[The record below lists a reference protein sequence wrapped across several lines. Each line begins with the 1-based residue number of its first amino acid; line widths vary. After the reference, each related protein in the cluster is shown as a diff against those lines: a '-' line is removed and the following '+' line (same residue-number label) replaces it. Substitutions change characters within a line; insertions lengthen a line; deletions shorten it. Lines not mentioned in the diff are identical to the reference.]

1 MPTQTTVLNV
11 YSLQAIKAS
20 TYYGRPSTFPLRG
33 GSGTGRAAAAF
44 RPDLSKI
51 PRTAIITNAYVQVH
65 MAAAVAGTL
74 TMNLYLKPTM
84 LPTRP
89 TWANFGAVGAQVAT
103 VTRGS
108 LGNGSVWKLDVTS
121 TIQAMVRGTT
131 PNNGFR
137 LESTATATV
146 MKIRG
151 TAASGGRPALY
162 VTYVVPP
169 ATPSGL
175 HPSGSAVS
183 TSRPTL
189 MFDAAQDITKLQ
201 VQVDPTGNATSPAF
215 DSGEIPATGGL
226 LDLSDA
232 RFDAAGATPFPPLA
246 EGEARLWRARQSNT
260 AGWSPWS
267 GWTVISRASAGALV
281 ITQPPGDPDPDDD
294 GVLVPVPIED
304 NTPPVT
310 WTYTTTDGAVQ
321 TAWRGRLY
329 DDAGEVIADSGRTLG
344 TDTDWTP
351 NRGLTRN
358 GQEGVIEVEIWDDT
372 DRVATPGDPVSVL
385 ASKPVILQADPTV
398 DPVDTLT
405 GRVGTWVPDV
415 TLTATRAAVPDYL
428 ALVRDGTEVARW
440 AGVDIFTDVAG
451 VPTATVVDPASRMNV
466 EHVWQLVPI
475 VNGRRAA
482 GGPTFTGVPRCLGI
496 WLAEAD
502 AYFPSAADPD
512 SSQDLTRRVV
522 IWGGGGQEQAQP
534 ETAIVHQPLPAT
546 LSGAGTDAP
555 VVRRRLL
562 RSAPQGTL
570 SGTVIYVGESTPTE
584 QVPSAERVED
594 LLREWAEADAGRRY
608 LLTLGN
614 WTGEVILGDITLT
627 ETPIQQPERQ
637 LSVSLN
643 WWAQ

>member
-11 YSLQAIKAS
+11 YSLQAIKPT

-33 GSGTGRAAAAF
+33 GAGTGRAVAAF

-51 PRTAIITNAYVQVH
+51 PRTAIITDAYVQVH
-65 MAAAVAGTL
+65 MAAAVAGNF
-74 TMNLYLKPTM
+74 TMNLFVKPTM
-84 LPTRP
+84 QPTRP
-89 TWANFGAVGAQVAT
+89 TWGNFGAVGAQVST
-103 VTRGS
+103 LTRGS

-121 TIQAMVRGTT
+121 TIQQMVRGTL

-137 LESTATATV
+137 LESTSGTTV

-151 TAASGGRPALY
+151 TAANGGRPAL
-162 VTYVVPP
+162 VVSYVVPP
-169 ATPSGL
+169 VTPSGL
-175 HPSGSAVS
+175 YPAGSAVS

-189 MFDAAQDITKLQ
+189 TFDAAADITKLQ
-201 VQVDPTGNATSPAF
+201 VQVDPTGNGTSPAF
-215 DSGEIPATGGL
+215 NSGEVPATGGL
-226 LDLSDA
+226 LDLA
-232 RFDAAGATPFPPLA
+232 EVAAFPPLA
-246 EGEARLWRARQSNT
+246 ENESRLWRVRQSNA

-267 GWTVISRASAGALV
+267 GWVVLTRAPVGALV

-294 GVLVPVPIED
+294 GVMVPVPVD
-304 NTPPVT
+304 DGTPPVT

-329 DDAGEVIADSGRTLG
+329 DTAGDVIADSGRTIG

-398 DPVDTLT
+398 DPVSSLT

-415 TLTATRAAVPDYL
+415 TLTATRAAIPDYL
-428 ALVRDGTEVARW
+428 ALVRDGEEVARW

-475 VNGRRAA
+475 VNGKKAA
-482 GGPTFTGVPRCLGI
+482 GGPTYTSVPRCLGI

-502 AYFPSAADPD
+502 AYFPSVADPD
-512 SSQDLTRRVV
+512 SPQDLTRRVV
-522 IWGGGGQEQAQP
+522 LWGGDGQEQAQP

-546 LSGAGTDAP
+546 LSASGTAAP

-562 RSAPQGTL
+562 RSAPQGQL

-584 QVPSAERVED
+584 QVPSAERVEE
-594 LLREWAEADAGRRY
+594 LLREWAAADTGRRY

-614 WTGEVILGDITLT
+614 WTGEVILGDITIA